1 MNGRRE
7 SDSRVVPA
15 KLANNAGGSAAE
27 PVEERRLDKGSTDQQ
42 TAPRT
47 QRRDHGA
54 SSALDRVRRVASRD
68 RDARFTAL
76 LHHVG
81 VERLRAAYRALSPS
95 AAAGVDA
102 VTWES
107 YGQDLEVRLR
117 DLHDRVQRGAYRAK
131 PSRRVYIP
139 KADGRLRPLGIA
151 ALEDKIVQRAVVEV
165 LNAIYETD
173 FLGFSYGFRPGRG
186 PHDALDALVVGIERK
201 KVNWVLDADIRDFFT
216 SLDHLWLVRFLEHRI
231 ADRRVLRLIQKW
243 LRAGV
248 IEDGAWSASES
259 GSPQG
264 ATVSPLLANVYLHY
278 VFDLWVQQW
287 RRRHARGEVIIVRYA
302 DDVVLGFQHQSDAER
317 FRKDLAD
324 RLARFGLSLNADKT
338 RLIRF
343 GRFAAQQRS
352 ERGLGRPETF
362 EFLGFTHYC
371 ATTKDGRFAV
381 RRRTIAKRMAAKLRE
396 TKVLLMQRRHWP
408 IQAQGRWLGAVVRG
422 HLAYYSV
429 PGNIHQM
436 TAFRDQL
443 VRHWYRALRRR
454 GQRHRLTGRRCAA
467 TRNDGSLP
475 PATCTPGPTS
485 ASTPEPKSG
494 AQCVS
499 SARWDLRGGPPARAV
514 PTAIPGD
521 PAEDRGAR
529 LGAGAVVAAVDQLD
543 LEGGEERLGDGVIQ
557 AGASAAHGPPQP
569 QPLADVDAG
578 GRGVFAAAVGVED
591 RAVHPV
597 TTTGSG
603 GRLQGAN
610 DQASVVAVVHRPAE
624 QVAGGQV
631 DDRRQIQP
639 ALVGGDVGDI
649 TAPGDIGL
657 VGVEQP
663 PHQVRRGR
671 GGAVSL
677 VRPRRRRGR

>member
-1 MNGRRE
+1 MRGISMRENREARRSPVGVDAAPPGLPGWQVGPGAGREGKAAGRKPSMNGRRE

-287 RRRHARGEVIIVRYA
+287 RRRHARGDVIIVRYA

-429 PGNIHQM
+429 PGNIHQV

-454 GQRHRLTGRRCAA
+454 GQRHRLNWQKMRRHAE
-467 TRNDGSLP
+467 RWLP
-475 PATCTPGPTS
+475 PARYMHPWPN
-485 ASTPEPKSG
+485 ERFD
-494 AQCVS
+494 
-499 SARWDLRGGPPARAV
+499 AR
-514 PTAIPGD
+514 T
-521 PAEDRGAR
+521 
-529 LGAGAVVAAVDQLD
+529 
-543 LEGGEERLGDGVIQ
+543 
-557 AGASAAHGPPQP
+557 
-569 QPLADVDAG
+569 
-578 GRGVFAAAVGVED
+578 
-591 RAVHPV
+591 
-597 TTTGSG
+597 
-603 GRLQGAN
+603 
-610 DQASVVAVVHRPAE
+610 
-624 QVAGGQV
+624 
-631 DDRRQIQP
+631 
-639 ALVGGDVGDI
+639 
-649 TAPGDIGL
+649 
-657 VGVEQP
+657 
-663 PHQVRRGR
+663 QVR
-671 GGAVSL
+671 SP
-677 VRPRRRRGR
+677 VR

>member
-1 MNGRRE
+1 MRGISMRENREARWSPVGADDAPPRWIAGSQVGVRTGREGKASGRKPSMNGRRE

-15 KLANNAGGSAAE
+15 KLANNAGRPAAE
-27 PVEERRLDKGSTDQQ
+27 PVEGRRLDKGNTDQQ

-47 QRRDHGA
+47 QSRDHGA
-54 SSALDRVRRVASRD
+54 SRALDRVRQVASRD
-68 RDARFTAL
+68 RDARFTAR

-81 VERLRAAYRALSPS
+81 VDRLRAAYRALSPN

-186 PHDALDALVVGIERK
+186 PHDALDALVVGIERQ

-216 SLDHLWLVRFLEHRI
+216 SLDHLWLEKFLKHRI

-248 IEDGAWSASES
+248 IEAGAWSASER

-278 VFDLWVQQW
+278 VFDLWAQQW

-343 GRFAAQQRS
+343 GRYAAQQRS
-352 ERGLGRPETF
+352 E
-362 EFLGFTHYC
+362 
-371 ATTKDGRFAV
+371 

-429 PGNIHQM
+429 PGNIHQV

-454 GQRHRLTGRRCAA
+454 GQRHRLNWQKMRRHAE
-467 TRNDGSLP
+467 RWLP
-475 PATCTPGPTS
+475 PSRYTHPWPN
-485 ASTPEPKSG
+485 ERFD
-494 AQCVS
+494 
-499 SARWDLRGGPPARAV
+499 AR
-514 PTAIPGD
+514 T
-521 PAEDRGAR
+521 
-529 LGAGAVVAAVDQLD
+529 
-543 LEGGEERLGDGVIQ
+543 
-557 AGASAAHGPPQP
+557 
-569 QPLADVDAG
+569 
-578 GRGVFAAAVGVED
+578 
-591 RAVHPV
+591 
-597 TTTGSG
+597 
-603 GRLQGAN
+603 
-610 DQASVVAVVHRPAE
+610 
-624 QVAGGQV
+624 
-631 DDRRQIQP
+631 
-639 ALVGGDVGDI
+639 
-649 TAPGDIGL
+649 
-657 VGVEQP
+657 
-663 PHQVRRGR
+663 QVR
-671 GGAVSL
+671 SP
-677 VRPRRRRGR
+677 VR

>member
-1 MNGRRE
+1 MRENREARRLPVGADDAPPRWIAGWQIGVGAGREGKASGRKPSMNGRRE

-15 KLANNAGGSAAE
+15 KLANNAGGPAAE
-27 PVEERRLDKGSTDQQ
+27 SVEGRRLDKGNTDQQ
-42 TAPRT
+42 AAPRT

-54 SSALDRVRRVASRD
+54 SSALGRVRQVASRD

-81 VERLRAAYRALSPS
+81 VDRLRAAYRALSPT
-95 AAAGVDA
+95 AAAGVDE

-107 YGQDLEVRLR
+107 YGQDLEAKLQ
-117 DLHDRVQRGAYRAK
+117 DLHQRVQRGAYRAK

-173 FLGFSYGFRPGRG
+173 FLGFSYGFRPSRG
-186 PHDALDALVVGIERK
+186 PHDALDALVVGIERQ
-201 KVNWVLDADIRDFFT
+201 KVNWVLDADLRDFFT

-248 IEDGAWSASES
+248 IEDGAWSASEN

-278 VFDLWVQQW
+278 VFDLWAQQW

-302 DDVVLGFQHQSDAER
+302 DDVVLGFQQQSDAER

-343 GRFAAQQRS
+343 GRFAAQQRR

-362 EFLGFTHYC
+362 GFLGFTHYC

-381 RRRTIAKRMAAKLRE
+381 RRRTIKKRMAAKLRE
-396 TKVLLMQRRHWP
+396 TKVLLLQRRHWP
-408 IQAQGRWLGAVVRG
+408 IEAQGRWLGAVVRG

-429 PGNIHQM
+429 PGNIHQV

-443 VRHWYRALRRR
+443 IRHWHRALRRR
-454 GQRHRLTGRRCAA
+454 GQRHRLNWQKMRRHAE
-467 TRNDGSLP
+467 RWLP
-475 PATCTPGPTS
+475 PARYMHPWPN
-485 ASTPEPKSG
+485 ERFD
-494 AQCVS
+494 
-499 SARWDLRGGPPARAV
+499 ARTHVR
-514 PTAIPGD
+514 
-521 PAEDRGAR
+521 
-529 LGAGAVVAAVDQLD
+529 
-543 LEGGEERLGDGVIQ
+543 
-557 AGASAAHGPPQP
+557 S
-569 QPLADVDAG
+569 
-578 GRGVFAAAVGVED
+578 
-591 RAVHPV
+591 PV
-597 TTTGSG
+597 
-603 GRLQGAN
+603 R
-610 DQASVVAVVHRPAE
+610 
-624 QVAGGQV
+624 
-631 DDRRQIQP
+631 
-639 ALVGGDVGDI
+639 
-649 TAPGDIGL
+649 
-657 VGVEQP
+657 
-663 PHQVRRGR
+663 
-671 GGAVSL
+671 
-677 VRPRRRRGR
+677 